1 MIPTRKELKL
11 IEFAECV
18 LARLENDE
26 EWSADTTDDIA
37 TIAYNMGLAETGED
51 GMFHAKEEFNG

>member
-26 EWSADTTDDIA
+26 EWSSDTTDDIA
-37 TIAYNMGLAETGED
+37 TMAHDMGLSETGDD
-51 GMFHAKEEFNG
+51 GMFRVKEEFTS